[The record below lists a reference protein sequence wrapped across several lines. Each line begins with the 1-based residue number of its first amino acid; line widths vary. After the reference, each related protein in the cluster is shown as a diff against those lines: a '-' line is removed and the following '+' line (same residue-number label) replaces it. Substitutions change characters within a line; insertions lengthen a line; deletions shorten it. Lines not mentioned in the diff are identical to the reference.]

1 MRAPELIQDF
11 LTSLRNEYGAASVTM
26 LMHMEPLDRQSIL
39 LISDDLAEPVVEL
52 ADEEA
57 AWNLISDWHEHQAE
71 NTLSPVS
78 QVASEKSDTL
88 LLRLEFD
95 NIMARPKSVR
105 RNVNER
111 RSQPDINTA
120 PLIDGVLWIAFVGC
134 DRPETVIEDF
144 QQGLISIDAGN
155 AAGKHAGGQ
164 RSAAELVALAARL
177 AWSNY
182 QLTTALQDPV
192 SQLPGRM
199 DFQVFLKRAI
209 AAAREHDQFISL
221 LLVNPDDF
229 SMINHRYG
237 REQGDRA
244 VREIADV
251 LAHCLRGTDG
261 VFRYG
266 GAVFGVVLPATNL
279 EQCRAAVEK
288 VRKQLTTRPYLDEDE
303 HLIFSM
309 GAAVAGPEEFR
320 TRIVDAAD
328 MLKSADGALNRAKL
342 SGGGRVV
349 VCGMGDSDIDGES
362 LNPLGGIFTA
372 DTEKDYRNMLLLW
385 ETVGLVSSSSEPGA
399 MARALVD
406 RLATGF
412 QPDRIALFAVDG
424 NGETSPMAINI
435 RDASAKDG
443 RSSRSSIPLH
453 QKQEE
458 LLDKAL
464 ESKQVERLH
473 SEADKH
479 GGVNNAYAVPL
490 IARDR
495 PVGCLYLDGRGRR
508 LALDSSDVI
517 FLTALGSQMAVA
529 LDRAALAAGWIIEKD
544 RESRQLREELHELK
558 QSLDQ
563 SRMIYES
570 EEMKALMDTLE
581 RVAPSNATV
590 LITGESG
597 TGKEM
602 LAHSIHEFSSRS
614 ERPFVVF
621 DCGAVAHSLL
631 EAELFGHVKGAFT
644 GAESASA
651 GRIAQADGGTLF
663 LDELGEL
670 PLQVQSKLLRFVQE
684 KEFSPVGSAQSVK
697 VDVRLVAATNRTLQ
711 DEVAAG
717 RFRADLYYRLQ
728 VISLQAIPLRHRL
741 PDVMPLANY
750 FLERFAAQHGRR
762 AAFSDSARSKLLNY
776 EWPGNVRE
784 LQNCI
789 LRTILTAPDE
799 VIGAEDIELLPE
811 SPSHTSV
818 NLIVEDPVP
827 NITAVDSRIGS
838 VLKPDEA
845 QAILPDAAND
855 PWQLLNGELNR
866 QVKLALKNNNSQP
879 LPLGRW
885 LTEDLV
891 LAASDASNNIVRRAA
906 ARVGIPETTFRRHFQ
921 RASSEQQAGLANR
934 TSEWEKVREIVREL
948 IEGSP
953 DENPDDLLE
962 RARLLL
968 LDDVFQQVSGRISA
982 GAALMGV
989 TAPTYK
995 RWLEVR
1001 H

>member
-1 MRAPELIQDF
+1 MRAPILIQDF
-11 LTSLRNEYGAASVTM
+11 LTALRNEYGAASATM
-26 LMHMEPLDRQSIL
+26 LLHMEPVDRQSIL
-39 LISDDLAEPVVEL
+39 LVSDDLAEPMAEL
-52 ADEEA
+52 MNEDA
-57 AWNLISDWHEHQAE
+57 AWELISDWQKHRTADG
-71 NTLSPVS
+71 LSPVT
-78 QVASEKSDTL
+78 QMKVDRSDAL
-88 LLRLEFD
+88 LIRIEFD

-120 PLIDGVLWIAFVGC
+120 PTIDGALWIALVGC
-134 DRPETVIEDF
+134 EQPETVVDDLRL
-144 QQGLISIDAGN
+144 GLESSDPGN
-155 AAGKHAGGQ
+155 AAA
-164 RSAAELVALAARL
+164 RLRVLAAKL

-209 AAAREHDQFISL
+209 AAARQHEQFISL

-237 REQGDRA
+237 REQGDKA

-251 LAHCLRGTDG
+251 LARCLRGTDG

-266 GAVFGVVLPATNL
+266 GAVFGVVLPATDL
-279 EQCRAAVEK
+279 EQCRAAAEK

-320 TRIVDAAD
+320 GQVVEAAD

-342 SGGGRVV
+342 SGGGRVI

-385 ETVGLVSSSSEPGA
+385 ETVGLVSGSSEPGA
-399 MARALVD
+399 MAKALVD

-424 NGETSPMAINI
+424 DGETSPMAINI
-435 RDASAKDG
+435 RDEAAKDG
-443 RSSRSSIPLH
+443 RSSRSSIPLDQN
-453 QKQEE
+453 QKG
-458 LLDKAL
+458 LLDQAL
-464 ESKQVERLH
+464 ESKQVERLNGD
-473 SEADKH
+473 ADKV
-479 GGVNNAYAVPL
+479 GGTTNAYAVPL

-517 FLTALGSQMAVA
+517 FLTALGSQMAIA

-544 RESRQLREELHELK
+544 RESRQLREELQELR

-602 LAHSIHEFSSRS
+602 LAHSIHEFSNRS
-614 ERPFVVF
+614 DRPFVVF

-644 GAESASA
+644 GAESESA

-684 KEFSPVGSAQSVK
+684 KEFSPVGNAQSIK

-741 PDVMPLANY
+741 PDIMPLANY
-750 FLERFAAQHGRR
+750 FLERFAAQHSRR
-762 AAFSDSARSKLLNY
+762 AAFSDDARSKLLNY

-789 LRTILTAPDE
+789 LRTILTAPEETISAD
-799 VIGAEDIELLPE
+799 DIELLPE

-818 NLIVEDPVP
+818 NLIVDDPAPKITTGASSQLAESTADTVQPVP
-827 NITAVDSRIGS
+827 PAS
-838 VLKPDEA
+838 P
-845 QAILPDAAND
+845 ND
-855 PWQLLNGELNR
+855 PWQLLDGELNR
-866 QVKLALKNNNSQP
+866 QVTLALKNNHSRP

-891 LAASDASNNIVRRAA
+891 LAASDASNNVVRRAA

-921 RASSEQQAGLANR
+921 RASSEQQAGLSNR
-934 TSEWEKVREIVREL
+934 TSEWESVREVVRDL
-948 IEGSP
+948 IELSP
-953 DENPDDLLE
+953 EDNPDDLLE

-968 LDDVFQQVSGRISA
+968 LDDVQQQVSGRITA

-995 RWLEVR
+995 RWLEVM